1 LPLSSAHEWLDNEPG
16 TLDRQGSD
24 VSGGSN
30 RAGSREGKSLS
41 ITHGFWIAV
50 VVVSTLPSRNATLI
64 VPFLF
69 HLNIM
74 SGNRPSSAGSQNA
87 SPLVES
93 LQLILES
100 VKTAPARPSIVK
112 PVSGRNRFQSE
123 PEISMV
129 YPTPNATPQHT
140 PHPSTKDSPDSPLS
154 KSAGSPRDSHHHDAS
169 AVHTAAGNA
178 SVKVMRLESIKET

>member
-1 LPLSSAHEWLDNEPG
+1 
-16 TLDRQGSD
+16 
-24 VSGGSN
+24 
-30 RAGSREGKSLS
+30 
-41 ITHGFWIAV
+41 
-50 VVVSTLPSRNATLI
+50 
-64 VPFLF
+64 
-69 HLNIM
+69 
-74 SGNRPSSAGSQNA
+74 
-87 SPLVES
+87 VES

-129 YPTPNATPQHT
+129 YPTPNATPQQT
-140 PHPSTKDSPDSPLS
+140 PRPSTKDSPLS